1 MESNYSLNL
10 IGSSFGWNAKIGTFS
25 YGLGIDLFHGMS
37 QQVGKCGSN
46 DTNGH
51 NYDKQYPPTIEI
63 EF

>member
-1 MESNYSLNL
+1 M
-10 IGSSFGWNAKIGTFS
+10 F
-25 YGLGIDLFHGMS
+25 

-63 EF
+63 ELKLNTNKYTTGQKI